1 MPNGEIQ
8 PEFVQR
14 LHWMGSWLQT
24 YGPAIYGTKSDYL
37 RPQKWGCLTKKDN
50 RLYVHI
56 LQQNAGAIRLEQF
69 PYKTIVKAWRLKD
82 KTPVNVSLRD
92 GIAEIPAQSPTPYD
106 PDQVVVLELG
116 K

>member
-1 MPNGEIQ
+1 MELALGGLAE
-8 PEFVQR
+8 EVQAQR
-14 LHWMGSWLQT
+14 KMHPHQ
-24 YGPAIYGTKSDYL
+24 L
-37 RPQKWGCLTKKDN
+37 RPRPLPQKWGCLTKKDN